1 MDWNDIGYKAV
12 AALVPVLTLIVVGV
26 IRLILPRIP
35 RAFLPILAGILPVG
49 VALLTNYLTSA
60 TLNPWLMLVLGM
72 VATWL
77 RELISTINEHGL
89 KS

>member
-1 MDWNDIGYKAV
+1 MDWNEISIKALQ
-12 AALVPVLTLIVVGV
+12 AIVPVLTLIVVGL
-26 IRLILPRIP
+26 IRLVLPRIP
-35 RAFLPILAGILPVG
+35 RAFLPILAAILPFG
-49 VALLTNYLTSA
+49 VAVLTNYLTSA
-60 TLNPWLMLVLGM
+60 TLNPWLMLILGA